1 MFLRLLLTSALLAWS
16 LPAATVLLE
25 FAGMVDNSAVANPPI
40 PQLNGLS
47 LGSTVSGTLLFDTAA
62 ASAFVQTSGFSG
74 FVWTSRLPSSALT
87 FSLQL
92 AGSIVPVGTL
102 GSYNTYFEVRYFQA
116 YAANVPD
123 TMLMQ
128 VLLERQYNSGQTFSA
143 VAFLFRAFHGTAT
156 PPPSD
161 LGAFFPPR
169 LLLGPPATTI
179 SSNDPLLTGI
189 IPTATNLSQ
198 HEVTAQSGFSGGSF
212 RESAVPEPG
221 TLALASLAF
230 GALALQVN
238 RRQPFSTRR
247 IL

>member
-74 FVWTSRLPSSALT
+74 FVWTSRIPSSALT

-92 AGSIVPVGTL
+92 AGNTVPVGTL

-116 YAANVPD
+116 YAANVPA

-128 VLLERQYNSGQTFSA
+128 VMLERQYNSGQTFSA
-143 VAFLFRAFHGTAT
+143 LSFLFSALPGTAT
-156 PPPSD
+156 PPPS
-161 LGAFFPPR
+161 GVEAFFPPR
-169 LLLGPPATTI
+169 FLMGPPSTAI
-179 SSNDPLLTGI
+179 YSNDPLLTGI

-198 HEVTAQSGFSGGSF
+198 REVTAQSGFTGGSF
-212 RESAVPEPG
+212 RESVVPEPG
-221 TLALASLAF
+221 TLALTSLAV
-230 GALALQVN
+230 GALALRVN
-238 RRQPFSTRR
+238 RRQPFRTRR